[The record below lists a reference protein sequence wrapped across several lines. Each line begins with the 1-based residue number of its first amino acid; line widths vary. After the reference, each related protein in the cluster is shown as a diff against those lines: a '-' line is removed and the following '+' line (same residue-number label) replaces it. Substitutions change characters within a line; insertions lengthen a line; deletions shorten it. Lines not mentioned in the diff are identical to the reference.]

1 MEAGPDCGTAGSHA
15 VCLTADLDHP
25 LPPGIDC
32 RQIIDH
38 DGNARVSLNVAVL
51 LASNK
56 AMAADV
62 NCVLVRVV
70 SKRHGHDVRLA
81 SRPTGSHT
89 GEPLTLQVGDLG
101 GRKDAHLGSPVQELS
116 GRA

>member
-1 MEAGPDCGTAGSHA
+1 MWIEPRPDCVTTSSQN

-25 LPPGIDC
+25 WPPWIDC

-51 LASNK
+51 LAPNK
-56 AMAADV
+56 AVAADV
-62 NCVLVRVV
+62 NCVLVRVI

-81 SRPTGSHT
+81 TRPTGCHT
-89 GEPLTLQVGDLG
+89 GKPLTL
-101 GRKDAHLGSPVQELS
+101 
-116 GRA
+116 